1 MKSRLKPFAILLA
14 VFLLGVIAGGAGF
27 RAYMLRDMRARFAGP
42 PHKVRAHLRMEA
54 LQRQLDLSSAQV
66 EKLEAIFQEV
76 DGELEKL
83 TAPCHADVEALRKRT
98 DARIEALL
106 DDDQKARFG
115 KLREQHRRMPFPPP
129 GPPPPDLPPP

>member
-1 MKSRLKPFAILLA
+1 MKNRLKPFAVLLA
-14 VFLLGVIAGGAGF
+14 VFLLGCVAGAAGF

-54 LQRQLDLSSAQV
+54 LQRQVDLSSAQV
-66 EKLEAIFQEV
+66 EKIEAIFQEV

-98 DARIEALL
+98 DARIEELL
-106 DDDQKARFG
+106 DEEQKARFA
-115 KLREQHRRMPFPPP
+115 KVREQRRRMPFPPP
-129 GPPPPDLPPP
+129 GPPPPELPPP